1 VTGATDGIGRH
12 TATRLA
18 QDGWRVLVHGR
29 NPARID
35 EAVKHIKNQAP
46 DAEVESF
53 RADFASLEDVR
64 KLGTEVLAKHPT
76 LDLLINNAGVYEE
89 SLTKT
94 KDDHELTF
102 QVNVLAPFLL
112 TSLLLPAVAASD
124 YARIII
130 VSSLSQSSRL
140 DWDDLEMQKEFS
152 SHGSY
157 STSKLCNA
165 MHAVELASRLKTAG
179 SHVTCNT
186 LDPGTVN
193 TKMLLAG
200 WGACGIP
207 VKSANYQHYLA
218 TSPEVQGKSGLYFVS
233 NRETRPSSP
242 CQDAAQRERLWNIL
256 KEATAAVYTF

>member
-1 VTGATDGIGRH
+1 MCRGFLSLVLALVALQLSSALVVGVAMKTALVTGATDGIGRH

-130 VSSLSQSSRL
+130 LLPAIAASDYARIIMVSSLSQSSRL

-179 SHVTCNT
+179 RD
-186 LDPGTVN
+186 LTV
-193 TKMLLAG
+193 
-200 WGACGIP
+200 
-207 VKSANYQHYLA
+207 
-218 TSPEVQGKSGLYFVS
+218 
-233 NRETRPSSP
+233 
-242 CQDAAQRERLWNIL
+242 
-256 KEATAAVYTF
+256 